1 MTAAG
6 RLWRRAPA
14 WRLLLVTA
22 VAATALGALFPPA
35 RPVWDALPGA
45 KPPVPPRATFTPQA
59 PQVPIDGALMHA
71 PPLLTQRSG
80 TIPFAGRQ
88 LPLPAGNWQTLILA
102 RTAKPVSAQIEV
114 FGRIEAGL
122 LTGLLLALGP
132 DPVDTQPSPFNA
144 PQRCEEA
151 DSIEDWAAPEAFGQD
166 PRDHECWRL
175 AAFNPL
181 GLAERGRLDGVLGRA
196 LLRLEDM
203 GVKFPDHLLLLHYLR
218 SDETGFL
225 SAMVFVRDT
234 RPAGNKRWVAWAR
247 RYAAA
252 LHDGYAG
259 TLSQKTFEAEP
270 K

>member
-1 MTAAG
+1 MG

-22 VAATALGALFPPA
+22 VAATALGAFFPPA
-35 RPVWDALPGA
+35 WPTWVAAPGA
-45 KPPVPPRATFTPQA
+45 KPAGAPRASFTPQA
-59 PQVPIDGALMHA
+59 PPVPTDGAIIHA
-71 PPLLTQRSG
+71 PPLLTQRAG
-80 TIPFAGRQ
+80 TIPFAGHQ

-102 RTAKPVSAQIEV
+102 RTGKPVSAQIEV
-114 FGRIEAGL
+114 FGRIEAGT

-151 DSIEDWAAPEAFGQD
+151 NSIEDWAAPEPFGHD

-181 GLAERGRLDGVLGRA
+181 SLAERGRLDGVLGRA

-218 SDETGFL
+218 SDQAGFL
-225 SAMVFVRDT
+225 SALVFLRDSSG
-234 RPAGNKRWVAWAR
+234 AGGTKRWVAWAR
-247 RYAAA
+247 RYAAD
-252 LHDGYAG
+252 LHAGYAG
-259 TLSQKTFEAEP
+259 TPGQHTLEVEP